1 MNTGLPFS
9 AIEVGIAILLTAF
22 VLTLLVAVLSILG
35 IRKEI
40 IKLNLGVGYLQ
51 RLLTVTADK
60 RRISLGYYDFRVDE
74 WKEDTKFVVLA
85 MLQQGVSDN
94 EITNVIDVSQA
105 YINQIRR
112 WAINEGLLF
121 KKVLK

>member
-1 MNTGLPFS
+1 LPLL
-9 AIEVGIAILLTAF
+9 AIEVGIVILLTAF
-22 VLTLLVAVLSILG
+22 VLTLLGAVLTILR

-51 RLLTVTADK
+51 RLLTVVADK
-60 RRISLGYYDFRVDE
+60 RRISLGYYEFRVDE
-74 WKEDTKFVVLA
+74 WKEDTKYVVLA
-85 MLQQGVSDN
+85 MLQQGVSDH
-94 EITNVIDVSQA
+94 EITNVVDVSQA

>member
-1 MNTGLPFS
+1 LNTGLPLT
-9 AIEVGIAILLTAF
+9 AIEIGIAILLTATF
-22 VLTLLVAVLSILG
+22 LTLLVAFLTIFG

-51 RLLTVTADK
+51 RLLTVAADK

-85 MLQQGVSDN
+85 MLQKGVSDN
-94 EITNVIDVSQA
+94 EIPNVIDVSQA

-112 WAINEGLLF
+112 WAINEGILF

>member
-9 AIEVGIAILLTAF
+9 AIEVGIAILLTAS

-51 RLLTVTADK
+51 RLLTVAADK

-85 MLQQGVSDN
+85 MLQQGLSDH
-94 EITNVIDVSQA
+94 EITNAVDVSQA